1 MKSWRIVDWLDDKEE
16 EEEEKKGGATEL
28 QLRKRKICNSERIE
42 HDCIIQYNG
51 ENLEKKRSTK
61 RTSERRSFMINEEKR
76 VLRFYSIS
84 TSLQPRLFLFF
95 LF

>member
-28 QLRKRKICNSERIE
+28 QLRKICNSERIE

-76 VLRFYSIS
+76 VLRFYPIS